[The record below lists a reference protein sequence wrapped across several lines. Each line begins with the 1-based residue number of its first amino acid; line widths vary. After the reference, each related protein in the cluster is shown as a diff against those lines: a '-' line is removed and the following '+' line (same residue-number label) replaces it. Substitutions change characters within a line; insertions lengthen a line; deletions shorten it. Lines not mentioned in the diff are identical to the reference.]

1 MKAEPHAFED
11 RDAVDD
17 TATSGGWG
25 AASGKGSDAME
36 ITGKLRRNERGRWE
50 IVDDDERTLELT
62 TGNIIEVQ
70 VGEHW
75 VRTRIEF
82 DDTPWPGRP
91 TGDYYAI
98 TPGVL
103 LCVGLSVRAV
113 QSR

>member
-1 MKAEPHAFED
+1 
-11 RDAVDD
+11 
-17 TATSGGWG
+17 
-25 AASGKGSDAME
+25 ME

-91 TGDYYAI
+91 NGDYYAI